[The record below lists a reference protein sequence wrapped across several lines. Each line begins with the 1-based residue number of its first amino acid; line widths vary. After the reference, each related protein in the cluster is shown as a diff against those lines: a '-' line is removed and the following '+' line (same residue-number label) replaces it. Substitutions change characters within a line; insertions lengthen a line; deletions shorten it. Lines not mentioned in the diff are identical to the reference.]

1 MSEAPFDVT
10 ARVAED
16 SDAEPFPEANKP
28 EMIKLWLDLGEESRQ
43 SAAKLGYHHDAADL
57 VGQQVLCVTDLGSI
71 RIAGFNS
78 EALTLGVP
86 GDDGNPVLVTPENP
100 SRSTANCTE
109 RNDGHR
115 PGPVAESRIPFLR
128 GNSYARR

>member
-1 MSEAPFDVT
+1 MAEAPFDLT
-10 ARVAED
+10 ARVAEV

-28 EMIKLWLDLGEESRQ
+28 EMVKLWLDLGEESRQ
-43 SAAKLGYHHDAADL
+43 SAAQLGYHHDAADL

-86 GDDGNPVLVTPENP
+86 GDDGNPVLVTPEKSVP
-100 SRSTANCTE
+100 LHGE
-109 RNDGHR
+109 
-115 PGPVAESRIPFLR
+115 L
-128 GNSYARR
+128 Y